1 MTEMKFKELHDA
13 IEALLIKEHGVAY
26 INLSKHTRCALIC
39 EKYLQMMRELREEQ
53 E

>member
-13 IEALLIKEHGVAY
+13 IEALLIKELGARY
-26 INLSKHTRCALIC
+26 INLSKHIKCALISH
-39 EKYLQMMRELREEQ
+39 KYLEMMKELREEQ

>member
-13 IEALLIKEHGVAY
+13 IEAILIKELGVTY
-26 INLSKHTRCALIC
+26 INLNKHTRCALISH
-39 EKYLQMMRELREEQ
+39 KYLEMMQALREEQ